1 MIQPSQPSHRQLH
14 FSTFFSS
21 AAITMSEFYDISP
34 ALEFAR
40 YDPGE
45 KLTLY
50 PYKPVEPYGLPQYSK
65 PKSFYYEVKGLG
77 RIRNFDPA
85 KAHETPPKQQARI
98 GIVKSLSGGIKSG
111 AQVLLC
117 KVTKAPDECKHL
129 HAPFP
134 GNPRKRP
141 SQQAP
146 SLLVAKV
153 FDSMFFPGTDEFL
166 TTLYGNEAYA
176 EQTLSREAGALSY
189 LYQRGLP
196 ADPSA
201 KGKNRQKN
209 DNSVT
214 GHPHLVPQY
223 YGSWAVRFDMGED
236 DKGDTRYRCAAL
248 VLMEYVE
255 GHAMED
261 LCTRD
266 KRSGFLRPNPT
277 PITFHRYQDAS
288 GISQKRTLKLTEGVR
303 LKIFRDFIHEIV
315 CHMHIGVQHPGC
327 KPRSLLVTL
336 RNHGAR
342 EGVRE
347 LDEPRMVMLDYNLTE
362 VWRKTRQGRKEGQ
375 SQHCL
380 ETLPLPP
387 HPLER
392 CSPEGFGNFIGWF
405 NAKWTLGEFQD
416 WLRKEFGE
424 LEEGSEEG
432 SKGKYSTFKTLD
444 KIEEAELALEL
455 AEEERKEK
463 EKDERLEATVAM
475 FQNAEKQ
482 KKEADLHLER
492 LRKFGHLPHPETNRY
507 EVRAGFPHVHEVA
520 IRQRPEHKE
529 LGGRHGYEGQSR
541 HRTLLA
547 ANEAENSGRVARGS
561 EGDDDAAAAK

>member
-1 MIQPSQPSHRQLH
+1 
-14 FSTFFSS
+14 
-21 AAITMSEFYDISP
+21 MSEFYDINSS
-34 ALEFAR
+34 LEFAR

-65 PKSFYYEVKGLG
+65 PKSFYYEVKRLG
-77 RIRNFDPA
+77 WIRNFNPT

-98 GIVKSLSGGIKSG
+98 EIVKSLSGGIKSG

-117 KVTKAPDECKHL
+117 KVTKAPDDCKYL

-134 GNPRKRP
+134 GNPRKRR

-166 TTLYGNEAYA
+166 TTLYGNEGYA

-196 ADPSA
+196 ADLSA
-201 KGKNRQKN
+201 KGKNGQNN

-214 GHPHLVPQY
+214 GHPHLIPQY

-236 DKGDTRYRCAAL
+236 DKGDTQYRCAAL

-266 KRSGFLRPNPT
+266 KGSGFLRPNPK
-277 PITFHRYQDAS
+277 PIIFHRYQDAS
-288 GISQKRTLKLTEGVR
+288 GHSQNRTLKLNEDVR

-362 VWRKTRQGRKEGQ
+362 
-375 SQHCL
+375 
-380 ETLPLPP
+380 
-387 HPLER
+387 
-392 CSPEGFGNFIGWF
+392 PEGFGNFIGWF
-405 NAKWTLGEFQD
+405 NAKWTLGEFQG

-424 LEEGSEEG
+424 LEEGSEEW

-455 AEEERKEK
+455 AEEEMKEK
-463 EKDERLEATVAM
+463 EEDERLQAVAAM
-475 FQNAEKQ
+475 FQGAEKQ
-482 KKEADLHLER
+482 KERADLER
-492 LRKFGHLPHPETNRY
+492 LRKFGHLPSLEIHRH
-507 EVRAGFPHVHEVA
+507 EVRPGFSHVQEVA
-520 IRQRPEHKE
+520 LRQRSEPEELEGWHKH
-529 LGGRHGYEGQSR
+529 GDDSIGRFWLRRKENTALKWR
-541 HRTLLA
+541 EEAEAMTMPPPRTLA
-547 ANEAENSGRVARGS
+547 T
-561 EGDDDAAAAK
+561 K